1 MYFNLET
8 CAWDKKLCEF
18 FKVNMSIL
26 PKIKSC
32 SEVLGYVH
40 DGPLRGIGI
49 YGCVSEQQGA
59 LLGQLCF
66 RREQVALHFNADV
79 HLLLNTGREIVHS
92 DHNMLSTVAFQLGP
106 KEPIFYALEGIL
118 PGSGSSVEWLNRL
131 TSGSDHTQ
139 NPLQLLTLLNSSQH
153 SESIYCSPTSPASTL
168 CGTPPQ
174 MPSSAADGYT
184 LNTSTTAAQQ
194 FKTAPLCANGQA
206 LSLRSGNNNNRR
218 GDIFLVPARDKVLL
232 PGCGD
237 PFASR
242 GPMNGGGGG
251 GGATSVASRAADPTR
266 GLIYGV
272 TKDTTSSDLIQAA
285 YEGICFQVKQML
297 RALQKDCKSWHPLRK
312 VTVGGELIEAN
323 AVNLA
328 QTLADFCD
336 VIVEYPQAESISSL
350 GAMIAAGLAL
360 NVFTLDS
367 IRESMAPPTTTYQ
380 RSLRLTETEGKY
392 RRWEA
397 LQLAIWEV
405 SDGEHSD
412 NEEEEDDDDADD
424 GEEIDGHEKGP
435 GEIQRAGRLTDEVGR
450 VRRKR
455 VSNMMGSVSGAMCVG
470 KEERYKDPLYNVHRS
485 IPGTMFATI
494 AFATLLVAD
503 WWLKVSPT
511 G

>member
-8 CAWDKKLCEF
+8 CAWDQKLCDF
-18 FKVNMSIL
+18 FKVNTAIL

-40 DGPLRGIGI
+40 EGPLRGIGI
-49 YGCVSEQQGA
+49 YGCITEQQGA

-79 HLLLNTGREIVHS
+79 HLLVNTGREIIHS

-106 KEPIFYALEGIL
+106 KEPVFYALEGLL
-118 PGSGSSVEWLNRL
+118 PGSGSSVDWLNRL
-131 TSGSDHTQ
+131 TTGTDTQ

-174 MPSSAADGYT
+174 LPSTAD
-184 LNTSTTAAQQ
+184 LSSAQQ
-194 FKTAPLCANGQA
+194 FKTAPLCAAAANGQMSTA
-206 LSLRSGNNNNRR
+206 IGARNRR
-218 GDIFLVPARDKVLL
+218 SIFFVPARDQVLL

-237 PFASR
+237 SYAARGNNHLNNGMGSLNCGATIASR
-242 GPMNGGGGG
+242 
-251 GGATSVASRAADPTR
+251 TADPTR

-272 TKDTTSSDLIQAA
+272 TKDSTAGDLIQAA
-285 YEGICFQVKQML
+285 YEGICFQVRQML
-297 RALQKDCKSWHPLRK
+297 RALQADCKSWRPLKK
-312 VTVGGELIEAN
+312 VTVGGQLIEAN
-323 AVNLA
+323 AVHLA

-336 VIVEYPQAESISSL
+336 LSVEYPQTESVSTL

-360 NVFTLDS
+360 NMFTLDS
-367 IRESMAPPTTTYQ
+367 IRENMTPPTTIYQ

-397 LQLAIWEV
+397 LQLAIWDV
-405 SDGEHSD
+405 SDGEHSEND
-412 NEEEEDDDDADD
+412 EEAGEEEEGENDAVVD
-424 GEEIDGHEKGP
+424 GEVRSVGMVETIGSREKKVSTKL
-435 GEIQRAGRLTDEVGR
+435 LT
-450 VRRKR
+450 
-455 VSNMMGSVSGAMCVG
+455 SSGAPSVG

-485 IPGTMFATI
+485 IPGTVFGTI

-503 WWLKVSPT
+503 WWQQVAPT
-511 G
+511 N